1 MKRIVLLAATALL
14 LGGCGFLFG
23 GITHS
28 DPFQSQAERRLSV
41 RVENLNGE
49 DMAVRALA
57 AGRRVELGRVQGL
70 SVRQFSIPWSRRQD
84 VRFQIEPIAGRSH
97 TTQPLPVGPGEL
109 VNLHITEPINRSYL
123 RR

>member
-14 LGGCGFLFG
+14 LGGCGFFFG
-23 GITHS
+23 GITGS
-28 DPFQSQAERRLSV
+28 DPFQSQSERRLSV
-41 RVENLNGE
+41 RVENLNGD

-57 AGRRVELGRVQGL
+57 AGRRVELGRVQAL
-70 SVRQFSIPWSRRQD
+70 SVRQFSIPWARRQD

-97 TTQPLPVGPGEL
+97 TTQSVPVGPGEFVSL
-109 VNLHITEPINRSYL
+109 LITEPITRSQL